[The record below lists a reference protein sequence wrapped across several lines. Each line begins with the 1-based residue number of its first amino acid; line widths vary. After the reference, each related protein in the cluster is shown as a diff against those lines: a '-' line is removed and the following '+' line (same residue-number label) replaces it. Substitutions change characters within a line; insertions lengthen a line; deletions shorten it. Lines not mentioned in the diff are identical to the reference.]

1 METVPRAVV
10 GALVILIVLATA
22 FFVARGYQ
30 ESRTETLPLAQANP
44 PKPSK
49 ALKRAKI

>member
-1 METVPRAVV
+1 MTVPRAVV

-30 ESRTETLPLAQANP
+30 ES
-44 PKPSK
+44 
-49 ALKRAKI
+49 KRAAGQSHSVPQER